1 MSVIAFNLSLIS
13 DQSMTS
19 LISFIIVLG
28 ILIFVHEFGH
38 FLFAKLFG
46 VKVTKF
52 SLGFGPKLVG
62 VQRGETEYLISA
74 LPLGGYV
81 KMVGEGVVDEEIAIA
96 DESRSFAKKP
106 VWQRFCVVAAGP
118 LFNLLFAVLIFF
130 LIFAVS
136 GLPKP
141 VDNSVIGGVTVG
153 SPAER
158 AGLKAGD
165 TITAING
172 RKTATWEEVADL
184 IATSKGEPVILSL
197 KRGLEQL
204 SVTGVPEISASRN
217 IFGEETGKRYML
229 GIARSE
235 EVTYEPVSLWVA
247 LKAGFAQTWGIITL
261 TLLGIVKMIQAV
273 IPASELGGPILIA
286 QLAGKQLHQGWSNLV
301 YFIALIS
308 VNLGILNLLPI
319 PVLDGGHL
327 MFFTYEAIRRK
338 PLSQRAM
345 EMCQQVGI
353 VLLASLMV
361 FVFYNDIAR
370 LFHQG

>member
-1 MSVIAFNLSLIS
+1 
-13 DQSMTS
+13 MTS
-19 LISFIIVLG
+19 LLSFVIVLG

-52 SLGFGPKLVG
+52 SLGFGPRLAVIT
-62 VQRGETEYLISA
+62 RGETEYLVSA

-81 KMVGEGVVDEEIAIA
+81 KMVGEQAAEVINVA

-106 VWQRFCVVAAGP
+106 VGQRFLIVAAGP
-118 LFNLLFAVLIFF
+118 FFNLLFAVLIFF
-130 LIFAVS
+130 LIFAIS

-141 VDNSVIGGVTVG
+141 VENSVIGAVTIG

-158 AGLKAGD
+158 AGLKTGD
-165 TITAING
+165 IIAAVNG
-172 RKTATWEEVADL
+172 KKTATWEEVAEL
-184 IATSKGEPVILSL
+184 ISASQGKPVLLEIQ
-197 KRGLEQL
+197 RGKEQL
-204 SVTGVPEISASRN
+204 SITGQPEISPSKN

-229 GIARSE
+229 GITRSD
-235 EVTYEPVSLWVA
+235 EVTYEKVSIWVA
-247 LKAGFAQTWGIITL
+247 LQAGFAQTWGFIYL
-261 TLLGIVKMIQAV
+261 TIMGIVKMIQAV

-286 QLAGKQLHQGWSNLV
+286 QLAGKQLHQGWTNLA
-301 YFIALIS
+301 YFMALIS
-308 VNLGILNLLPI
+308 VNLGVLNLLPV

-327 MFFTYEAIRRK
+327 MFFTYEALRRK

-345 EMCQQVGI
+345 EICQQVGI

-361 FVFYNDIAR
+361 FVFYNDIVR
-370 LFHQG
+370 LLH